1 MGGFGISSADDL
13 LLIED
18 IRLIGQRTT
27 IVTVEFDDNG
37 VADFFDE
44 QVDAGLQPENFFRIW
59 LHTHPGDSAQP
70 SGTDEETFARVFG
83 SCDWAVMAILAS
95 GGETYARLRFNA
107 GPGGEYELPLRIDYA
122 QPFPA
127 ADPEA
132 WQAEYERC
140 VRPSDAWYQPVE
152 NQFDEWDWPMPL
164 NPDDFDLLNSWRLDE
179 PDDESLLAAAG
190 SGAAGEAE

>member
-1 MGGFGISSADDL
+1 MGGFGISSESDL

-18 IRLIGQRTT
+18 IRLVDQWTT

-37 VADFFDE
+37 VADYFDE
-44 QVDAGLQPENFFRIW
+44 QVDAGRPPEQFFRIW

-83 SCDWAVMAILAS
+83 TCDWAVMAILAV

-107 GPGGEYELPLRIDYA
+107 GPGGEHELPVRIDYGQA
-122 QPFPA
+122 FPA

-132 WQAEYERC
+132 WQAEYDRC
-140 VRPSDAWYQPVE
+140 VRPNETFYQPVDS
-152 NQFDEWDWPMPL
+152 QFDDWDWPLPL
-164 NPDDFDLLNSWRLDE
+164 GLVDFDSLNSRRLDE
-179 PDDESLLAAAG
+179 PDDESLLTAAG
-190 SGAAGEAE
+190 TRAPGEAE